1 MPNSA
6 EFYKGIF
13 LHVIPIRII
22 VSRSDILVDNQ
33 NKVSS
38 LINSLREKKDH
49 FLVILFPFLDPQ
61 LKLGVFYSLS

>member
-1 MPNSA
+1 MPNST

-22 VSRSDILVDNQ
+22 VSRSDISLDNQ

-49 FLVILFPFLDPQ
+49 FLVILFPFLDP
-61 LKLGVFYSLS
+61 

>member
-1 MPNSA
+1 MPNST

-13 LHVIPIRII
+13 LHAIPIRII
-22 VSRSDILVDNQ
+22 VSRSDISVDNQ

-49 FLVILFPFLDPQ
+49 FLVILFPFLDP
-61 LKLGVFYSLS
+61 